1 MASLHLPL
9 FISYSCTN
17 KYIIGDC
24 DNDDECEGDLICGK
38 RRNFDEIPGC
48 IGPGRDGK
56 DYCRYTDDVLNNQV
70 R

>member
-1 MASLHLPL
+1 MPSLSLCLSPYDTL
-9 FISYSCTN
+9 IQ
-17 KYIIGDC
+17 KYIGDC

-38 RRNFDEIPGC
+38 RSGFDEVPGC

-56 DYCRYTDDVLNNQV
+56 DYCRYTDDVLNDQV